1 MAPSVLVVS
10 FEDLPDPRVE
20 RTRVHHLGDVLVI
33 AVLAVLAGAD
43 GWDDIVEW
51 AEARQKWLRTFLSL
65 KAGIPS
71 ADTVRRIFETI
82 DPKKFLECFHRMVAH
97 LAAHMP
103 DQLIAIDGKT
113 MRRTFSRSAGTG
125 PLHVVIGSTQE
136 HRDEAA
142 PGRLGQRLPVHRA
155 RRGRTRTL
163 LRSALA
169 RSRGGLV
176 ETRLLARH
184 SVELPEEPGSPGE

>member
-1 MAPSVLVVS
+1 VLGMAPSALVAS
-10 FEDLPDPRVE
+10 FESLAAPRVE
-20 RTRVHHLGDVLVI
+20 RTRVHRLGDVLTI

-65 KAGIPS
+65 RGGIPS
-71 ADTVRRIFETI
+71 ADTVRRLFEAI
-82 DPKKFLECFHRMVAH
+82 DPKKFAECFDRMVAH

-125 PLHVVIGSTQE
+125 PLHVVSAWAVEQGVT
-136 HRDEAA
+136 
-142 PGRLGQRLPVHRA
+142 LGQVVTDAKR
-155 RRGRTRTL
+155 
-163 LRSALA
+163 
-169 RSRGGLV
+169 
-176 ETRLLARH
+176 
-184 SVELPEEPGSPGE
+184 